1 MRSTF
6 YGASALL
13 IAGTIGLTSLSSCG
27 GDKKNAGSCSLDP
40 NKHYNAEK
48 LEALNVQLT
57 GDTVQCDASYDLYFD
72 FSSTMKKSLKDQ
84 KFKEL
89 IESAVYKGGAE
100 ANCYSIGENSS
111 LTPIAGDLDARK
123 NEILSEAKYTQAL
136 TFMTPN
142 LDNIAGNLKRPA
154 FMFTDFSVDEGKETT
169 SMSDGVKSTYV
180 RGPQYKGQLLA
191 WLNSGG
197 SIRIYGKQLSD
208 GGAKSPIYVI
218 AFLPA
223 GFKNDHKAQGIVDLL
238 ERDLKKDLYLNYHPN
253 FAAVTGGN
261 NEQLSDSLGWTM
273 RNKSQKFTN
282 GKGELHMY
290 DGAKLLENVKTKGKE
305 AEASLYHGISY
316 TTDSTSYLKN
326 PVFVNA
332 VNEYQCDGKDA
343 LKNTFASKSIN
354 FFGDLQQNT
363 STGSLSLPLNNA
375 VANKDA
381 SYNAHHFFRN
391 EIILKSGELN
401 FDDDRASQLLQY
413 DLKAG
418 GKIIKNNCL
427 YQSLKEALSQAVTD
441 FKPRTVYTVNAFVK
455 DSTK

>member
-1 MRSTF
+1 MRFTF
-6 YGASALL
+6 YGTSTRL
-13 IAGTIGLTSLSSCG
+13 IAGTLGLTILISCG
-27 GDKKNAGSCSLDP
+27 GDKKTSGSCSLDP
-40 NKHYNAEK
+40 NKHYNVEK

-100 ANCYSIGENSS
+100 ANCFSIGENSS
-111 LTPIAGDLDARK
+111 LTPISGDLDARK

-142 LDNIAGNLKRPA
+142 LDNVAANLTRPA

-180 RGPQYKGQLLA
+180 RGPQYKGQFLS

-238 ERDLKKDLYLNYHPN
+238 ERGLKTDIYLNYHPN
-253 FAAVTGGN
+253 FASVNGGN
-261 NEQLSDSLGWTM
+261 KEQFSDSLGWTM
-273 RNKSQKFTN
+273 RNKSKKFVN

-290 DGAKLLENVKTKGKE
+290 DGAKLLENVKSKGKE

-332 VNEYQCDGKDA
+332 VNEYQCDGKVA
-343 LKNTFASKSIN
+343 LKNTFVSKPLN
-354 FFGDLQQNT
+354 FFGELKQG
-363 STGSLSLPLNNA
+363 SPLGSLSLPLNNA

-391 EIILKSGELN
+391 EILLKSGELN
-401 FDDDRASQLLQY
+401 FDDTRAAQLLQY

-418 GKIIKNNCL
+418 GKTIKNNCL
-427 YQSLKEALSQAVTD
+427 YLSLKEALSQAVTD
-441 FKPRTVYTVNAFVK
+441 FKPRTVYTVNAFIKV
-455 DSTK
+455 STK